1 MTTRRLPREDLTAAL
16 AARRE
21 LGPDYD
27 AAFIETVVD
36 RIEEVLDAGAAAS
49 PAPRRRPRAPRTSEA
64 GDHSLLLAV
73 LSLLAAIP
81 LSAIAVVNAGGLG
94 LSLAWAGIVMINVAY
109 GLRSRRP

>member
-1 MTTRRLPREDLTAAL
+1 MTTRRLPREDLAAAL

-36 RIEEVLDAGAAAS
+36 RIEEALDARPAA
-49 PAPRRRPRAPRTSEA
+49 PAPRRRPRAPRVSGD

-73 LSLLAAIP
+73 LSMAAAIP
-81 LSAIAVVNAGGLG
+81 LSAIAVVNAGGVG
-94 LSLAWAGIVMINVAY
+94 LFLAWSAIVLINVAY
-109 GLRSRRP
+109 NFRPR